1 MYRWLEAGLSCL
13 HQKNDGMQV
22 LPFGKGAIMRPNP
35 RPKFYWHESFTTILN
50 QISDA
55 QMREDL
61 LDAIWS
67 YGFTHIYP
75 SNLEFPLSAIFEGI
89 KAIIDNDYAM
99 YLRAQAHT
107 PTPSTTNPIKNN

>member
-1 MYRWLEAGLSCL
+1 
-13 HQKNDGMQV
+13 
-22 LPFGKGAIMRPNP
+22 MRSNPN
-35 RPKFYWHESFTTILN
+35 PKFYWHESFTTILN

-55 QMREDL
+55 QMREEL

-75 SNLEFPLSAIFEGI
+75 SNLGFPLSAIFEGI

-99 YLRAQAHT
+99 YLRGQAHS
-107 PTPSTTNPIKNN
+107 PKPSTTNPATNN

>member
-1 MYRWLEAGLSCL
+1 
-13 HQKNDGMQV
+13 
-22 LPFGKGAIMRPNP
+22 MRSNP

-55 QMREDL
+55 QMREEL

-99 YLRAQAHT
+99 YLRGQAHS
-107 PTPSTTNPIKNN
+107 PKPSTTNPATNN